1 MITYVP
7 WRYQLK
13 AISTVVRTSELA
25 LFLDPGMGKT
35 SIIYRAVKSL
45 QRMQQVRAV
54 LVVAPLRPCYTVWPK
69 EQRKWSF
76 AMGMTVRVLHGP
88 NKDYEIRQPA
98 DIYVINP
105 EGLKWL
111 FTVALKGVRNW
122 PFDMLVVDES
132 GKFKNPTGK
141 RLRLLRPR
149 LGKFKRRVV
158 LNGTPAPN
166 SLMDLW
172 GQFFLVDQ
180 GTKFGRT
187 INAYRQQYFKKGG
200 FMGREWEIDGDKKK
214 QSIYRR
220 AAHMC
225 LVMEAKDH
233 LDMPALVYNTRLI
246 DLPKAARLHYDE
258 AEKEL
263 FTEIDNDAVELKN
276 SAVAT
281 GACRQIAN
289 GALYHPTP
297 EGVKIPT
304 HLRKFY
310 ELHSAKLEDLLDLAE
325 ELAGKPLLIAYD
337 FHHDFVRVKRALMKE
352 FRLKDIPHIGR
363 GVSPEEGARIEAQW
377 NAGKLRFLLGQP
389 RSISH
394 GLNLQEGPGADIYWF
409 GPTWDLEQYIQYVQ
423 RIWRQGFKGKTVRVH
438 HCIARNTVDEVMMK
452 RLGEKAHNM
461 QDLKDALKHYRNSK
475 KELHSTL

>member
-1 MITYVP
+1 MKLYVP
-7 WRYQLK
+7 WKYQLT
-13 AISTVVRTSELA
+13 AIARTVKTPELA

-35 SIIYRAVKSL
+35 SIIYRAVRSL
-45 QRMQQVRAV
+45 QRMGQIKGV
-54 LVVAPLRPCYTVWPK
+54 LVVAPLRPCHTVWPN

-88 NKDYEIRQPA
+88 NKEYEIRQPA

-111 FTVALKGVRNW
+111 FTVALKGRRNW

-149 LGKFKRRVV
+149 LPKFKRRVV

-172 GQFFLVDQ
+172 GQFFIVD
-180 GTKFGRT
+180 GGKKFGRT
-187 INAYRQQYFKKGG
+187 INEYRNMYFKRGG
-200 FMGREWEIDGDKKK
+200 FMGREYEIASEEKK
-214 QSIYRR
+214 QAIYRR

-233 LDMPALVYNTRLI
+233 LDMPELVFNTRLVE
-246 DLPKAARLHYDE
+246 LPKSARVHYTE

-263 FTEIDNDAVELKN
+263 FTEIDNDGIELKN

-281 GACRQIAN
+281 GACRQISA

-310 ELHSAKLEDLLDLAE
+310 ELHNAKLEDLLDLAE

-337 FHHDFVRVKRALMKE
+337 FHHDYLRIRQALMKE
-352 FRLKDIPHIGR
+352 YRMKDIPHIGR
-363 GVSPEEGARIEAQW
+363 GTSIEEGKRVEAAW
-377 NAGKLRFLLGQP
+377 NRGELRFLLGQP

-394 GLNLQEGPGADIYWF
+394 GLNLQEGPGSDIYWF
-409 GPTWDLEQYIQYVQ
+409 TQTWDLEQYIQYNQ
-423 RIWRQGFKGKTVRVH
+423 RIWRQGFKGRTVRVH
-438 HCIARNTVDEVMMK
+438 HCVARDTIDEVMME
-452 RLGEKAHNM
+452 RLGDKAKNM
-461 QDLKDALKHYRNSK
+461 QELKDALKRYRNSK
-475 KELHSTL
+475 RELHSRL